1 MENRKINILGTEWKI
16 HIVKEFP
23 EHLKE
28 HEETA
33 TGLCNGFDKDIFVKD
48 MSDCDCKNKEQ
59 LIKNVLRHEV
69 LHAFLFESG
78 LSENAGF
85 SGCWATNEEM
95 VDWFAI
101 QSPKIFKVYSELG
114 IIDTPI
120 PSIPPLQTGALTPRS
135 MIWGDNGIEYL
146 GENAKGATEALKN
159 ISDGIRKAA
168 ESAKRAGY

>member
-1 MENRKINILGTEWKI
+1 MENKEVTILGTEWNI

-48 MSDCDCKNKEQ
+48 MSDCDCKSKEQ
-59 LIKNVLRHEV
+59 LIKNVMRHEI

-101 QSPKIFKVYSELG
+101 QSTKIYDVYLKLG
-114 IIDTPI
+114 LI
-120 PSIPPLQTGALTPRS
+120 
-135 MIWGDNGIEYL
+135 
-146 GENAKGATEALKN
+146 
-159 ISDGIRKAA
+159 
-168 ESAKRAGY
+168 

>member
-1 MENRKINILGTEWKI
+1 MKNMKVNILGTEWNI

-28 HEETA
+28 HEETV

-48 MSDCDCKNKEQ
+48 MSDCDCKDKEQ
-59 LIKNVLRHEV
+59 LIKNVMRHEI

-85 SGCWATNEEM
+85 SDCWATNEEM

-101 QSPKIFKVYSELG
+101 QSPKIFAVYQNLG
-114 IIDTPI
+114 I
-120 PSIPPLQTGALTPRS
+120 
-135 MIWGDNGIEYL
+135 L
-146 GENAKGATEALKN
+146 GE
-159 ISDGIRKAA
+159 
-168 ESAKRAGY
+168 

>member
-1 MENRKINILGTEWKI
+1 MENKKINILGTEWNI

-33 TGLCNGFDKDIFVKD
+33 TGLCNSFDKDIFVKD
-48 MSDCDCKNKEQ
+48 MSDCDCKDKEQ

-101 QSPKIFKVYSELG
+101 QSPKIFKVYLELG

-120 PSIPPLQTGALTPRS
+120 PSIPPLQTGPFV
-135 MIWGDNGIEYL
+135 NV
-146 GENAKGATEALKN
+146 GAAEALQN
-159 ISDGIRKAA
+159 VSDGIRKTL
-168 ESAKRAGY
+168 EVAKQAGLLNE

>member
-1 MENRKINILGTEWKI
+1 MKNMKVNILGTEWNI

-48 MSDCDCKNKEQ
+48 MSDCDCKDKEQ
-59 LIKNVLRHEV
+59 LIKNVMRHEI

-101 QSPKIFKVYSELG
+101 QSPKIFAAYQSLE
-114 IIDTPI
+114 I
-120 PSIPPLQTGALTPRS
+120 
-135 MIWGDNGIEYL
+135 L
-146 GENAKGATEALKN
+146 GE
-159 ISDGIRKAA
+159 
-168 ESAKRAGY
+168 

>member
-1 MENRKINILGTEWKI
+1 MKNMKVNILGTEWNI

-48 MSDCDCKNKEQ
+48 MSDCDCKDKEQ
-59 LIKNVLRHEV
+59 LIKNVMRHEI

-101 QSPKIFKVYSELG
+101 QSPKIFAVYQRICSSSSTTNIRYVSL
-114 IIDTPI
+114 I
-120 PSIPPLQTGALTPRS
+120 PDSSFLLQFFHVWIYHKMGNQKEPS
-135 MIWGDNGIEYL
+135 
-146 GENAKGATEALKN
+146 
-159 ISDGIRKAA
+159 
-168 ESAKRAGY
+168 

>member
-1 MENRKINILGTEWKI
+1 MENRKINILGTEWNI

-33 TGLCNGFDKDIFVKD
+33 TGLSNSFDKDIFVKD
-48 MSDCDCKNKEQ
+48 MSDCDCKDKEQ

-101 QSPKIFKVYSELG
+101 QSPKIFKVYSELQL
-114 IIDTPI
+114 IDTPI
-120 PSIPPLQTGALTPRS
+120 PSIPPLQTGSFVNLDT
-135 MIWGDNGIEYL
+135 
-146 GENAKGATEALKN
+146 TEAFKC
-159 ISDGIRKAA
+159 ISDAARKTVDTARRVGLLN
-168 ESAKRAGY
+168 E